1 VAAEQAS
8 VHSFHLGLAI
18 AAVLLAL
25 GGIVGALGIR
35 NPHGRV
41 LAKECPEGQLVGVG
55 REIPER
61 ARVGATA

>member
-1 VAAEQAS
+1 

-18 AAVLLAL
+18 AALLLAA
-25 GGIVGALGIR
+25 GGAIGALGIR
-35 NPHGRV
+35 NPHGLVR
-41 LAKECPEGQLVGVG
+41 AKECPEGQLVGVG